1 MQTKR
6 NNLNLILALF
16 VSLFM
21 APQTVSAQENVAPE
35 GYMYVDSL
43 VYVKTVAVDSA
54 YVGVDVFDL
63 DVVQSEAVASS
74 MRHHIKT
81 NPGRTISGYR
91 VRIFFDNTFTNF
103 RRN

>member
-63 DVVQSEAVASS
+63 DVVQSEAVA
-74 MRHHIKT
+74 
-81 NPGRTISGYR
+81 
-91 VRIFFDNTFTNF
+91 
-103 RRN
+103 